1 MHQRQLSDLRRK
13 EVDMTM
19 TRSLGRSGRMVSA
32 LGFGCWAIGGPWQSD
47 GQPAGWGEVD
57 DQESVA
63 AIRRAVDLGVS
74 LFDTADV
81 YGCGHSE
88 RVLGRALAGVRDRVV
103 VATKFGLV
111 FDERR
116 RTSGGV
122 DVSPAAIRRACEASL
137 RRLGTDRID
146 LYQLHPGEVDVAAA
160 EPVLATLEQLVA
172 EGKVVHYGTSVE
184 APEMVRV
191 FATGA
196 SCVAAQQ
203 QFNVFGGNQETLRLC
218 ERLGLASLCRSPL
231 AMGLLTGKYRPGERL
246 GRDDVRAATPYWD
259 YFKPGRMEAWLE
271 QVAAI
276 REVLTAGGRSLAQGA
291 LAWLWSRSAVTIPI
305 PGFKTVAQAEEN
317 ARAMAFGRSAT
328 SRCARSMRCSTGKR
342 EPGAPRQRPVLV
354 RQPPSAPGVTP
365 PGLVVGGAAGGR
377 VGSGWTVL
385 GGELAVPCT
394 RNPL

>member
-1 MHQRQLSDLRRK
+1 
-13 EVDMTM
+13 MTM

-32 LGFGCWAIGGPWQSD
+32 LGFGCWAIGGPWQ
-47 GQPAGWGEVD
+47 PAG
-57 DQESVA
+57 
-63 AIRRAVDLGVS
+63 
-74 LFDTADV
+74 
-81 YGCGHSE
+81 
-88 RVLGRALAGVRDRVV
+88 
-103 VATKFGLV
+103 
-111 FDERR
+111 
-116 RTSGGV
+116 
-122 DVSPAAIRRACEASL
+122 AS
-137 RRLGTDRID
+137 
-146 LYQLHPGEVDVAAA
+146 Y
-160 EPVLATLEQLVA
+160 
-172 EGKVVHYGTSVE
+172 
-184 APEMVRV
+184 
-191 FATGA
+191 
-196 SCVAAQQ
+196 VAAQQ
-203 QFNVFGGNQETLRLC
+203 QFNVSGGNQETLQLG
-218 ERLGLASLCRSPL
+218 ERLGL
-231 AMGLLTGKYRPGERL
+231 
-246 GRDDVRAATPYWD
+246 
-259 YFKPGRMEAWLE
+259 
-271 QVAAI
+271 AAI

>member
-1 MHQRQLSDLRRK
+1 MA
-13 EVDMTM
+13 M
-19 TRSLGRSGRMVSA
+19 TRTLGRSGRMVSA

-88 RVLGRALAGVRDRVV
+88 RVLGQALAGVRDQVV

-111 FDERR
+111 FDEQR

-122 DVSPAAIRRACEASL
+122 DVSPGYVRRACEASL

-146 LYQLHPGEVDVAAA
+146 LYQLHPGEVDAASA

-184 APEMVRV
+184 APEMVRA
-191 FATGA
+191 FAAGT

-203 QFNVFGGNQETLRLC
+203 QFNVFGGNQETLELC
-218 ERLGLASLCRSPL
+218 QRLGLASLCRSPL
-231 AMGLLTGKYRPGERL
+231 AMGLLTGKYRPGQRL
-246 GRDDVRAATPYWD
+246 GADDVRAATPYWD
-259 YFKPGRMEAWLE
+259 YFKPGRMEAWL
-271 QVAAI
+271 QQLAAI

-291 LAWLWSRSAVTIPI
+291 LAWLWARSAITIPI

-317 ARAMAFGRSAT
+317 AQAMAFGPLGDQQMREVDALLHGQ
-328 SRCARSMRCSTGKR
+328 ART
-342 EPGAPRQRPVLV
+342 
-354 RQPPSAPGVTP
+354 
-365 PGLVVGGAAGGR
+365 
-377 VGSGWTVL
+377 
-385 GGELAVPCT
+385 
-394 RNPL
+394 

>member
-1 MHQRQLSDLRRK
+1 
-13 EVDMTM
+13 MTM

-47 GQPAGWGEVD
+47 GQPAGWGQVD

-88 RVLGRALAGVRDRVV
+88 RVLGQALAGVRDRVV

-111 FDERR
+111 FDEER
-116 RTSGGV
+116 RTSSGV
-122 DVSPAAIRRACEASL
+122 DVSPGYIRRACEASL

-146 LYQLHPGEVDVAAA
+146 LYQLHPGEVDAAGA

-172 EGKVVHYGTSVE
+172 EGKILHYGTSVE
-184 APEMVRV
+184 TPEMVRA
-191 FATGA
+191 FAAGA

-203 QFNVFGGNQETLRLC
+203 QFNVL
-218 ERLGLASLCRSPL
+218 
-231 AMGLLTGKYRPGERL
+231 GLLTGKYRPGARL
-246 GRDDVRAATPYWD
+246 GADDVRAATPYWD
-259 YFKPGRMEAWLE
+259 YFKPGRMEAWLQ

-291 LAWLWSRSAVTIPI
+291 LAWLWARSAVTIPI

-317 ARAMAFGRSAT
+317 AGAMAFGPLSDQQMHEVDTLLHQQARQAPTERS
-328 SRCARSMRCSTGKR
+328 G
-342 EPGAPRQRPVLV
+342 
-354 RQPPSAPGVTP
+354 
-365 PGLVVGGAAGGR
+365 
-377 VGSGWTVL
+377 
-385 GGELAVPCT
+385 
-394 RNPL
+394 